1 MTIFGT
7 EQTLITEM
15 YTCLKESFPH
25 PAAALFF

>member
-1 MTIFGT
+1 MSAPGT

-15 YTCLKESFPH
+15 YTCLKGSFPH